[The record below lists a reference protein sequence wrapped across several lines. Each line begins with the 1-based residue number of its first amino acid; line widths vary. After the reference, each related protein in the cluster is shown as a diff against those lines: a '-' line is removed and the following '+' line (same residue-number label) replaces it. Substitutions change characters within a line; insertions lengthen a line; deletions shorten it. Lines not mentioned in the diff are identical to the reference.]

1 MRQRVMIALA
11 ICCNPALIIA
21 DEPTTALDVTI
32 QAQILALLD
41 QIKRELGTSIILI
54 THDLGVIAENTDRVA
69 VMYAGKLVEFAD
81 TSTLFDTP
89 LHPYTRGLML
99 SVPRLGANAE
109 KKERLKVIPGVVPN
123 LLSLCP
129 GCRFVE
135 RCSEAMDRCRRSEP
149 EISVND
155 GIHLVRCWRC
165 D

>member
-1 MRQRVMIALA
+1 MGQVDLHVHSTASDGRLSPEEVVAKAAGLGLKVMALTDHDS
-11 ICCNPALIIA
+11 IEGIVPALKA
-21 DEPTTALDVTI
+21 ATVFT
-32 QAQILALLD
+32 
-41 QIKRELGTSIILI
+41 G
-54 THDLGVIAENTDRVA
+54 
-69 VMYAGKLVEFAD
+69 
-81 TSTLFDTP
+81 
-89 LHPYTRGLML
+89 
-99 SVPRLGANAE
+99 
-109 KKERLKVIPGVVPN
+109 LKVIPGVVPN